1 MELRITILNDNTA
14 GKHTAAEYGLSFLV
28 EGQEGSYL
36 FDPGPSDIAL
46 RNAKVLGIDLEDAVD
61 TIVLTHG
68 HWDHGDGLEHLSDK
82 KLITHPASFTER
94 YNRVNGHYNGLP
106 LTRDEA
112 SEKFTLQFTREPL
125 EVMDD
130 HMFLGEIPRLN
141 DFEAKTSSSVDEKGN
156 EDFIPD
162 DSAVAVNTEKGLVV
176 ITGCSHSG
184 ICNIIAYAKKV
195 TGEDHIHAV
204 IGGFHLRKDNE
215 ILDRTI
221 DCLKKEKIDF
231 LYPSHCTALP
241 ALAKMY
247 KEFGIK
253 QVLTGQKYRF

>member
-1 MELRITILNDNTA
+1 MELKITILNDNTA
-14 GKHTAAEYGLSFLV
+14 GKNTAAEYGLSFLV

-46 RNAKVLGIDLEDAVD
+46 RNAKSLGIDLEDAVD

-68 HWDHGDGLEHLSDK
+68 HWDHGNGLEYFSDK
-82 KLITHPASFTER
+82 KLIAHPASFTER

-106 LTRDEA
+106 LTLDEA

-130 HMFLGEIPRLN
+130 HLFLGEIPRLN

-156 EDFIPD
+156 EDYIPD
-162 DSAVAVNTEKGLVV
+162 DTAVAVSTTKGLVV

-184 ICNIIAYAKKV
+184 ICNIIAYAKRV
-195 TGEDHIHAV
+195 TGVDHIHAV
-204 IGGFHLRKDNE
+204 IGGFHLRKDDE
-215 ILDRTI
+215 VLDRTI
-221 DCLKKEKIDF
+221 YFLKKEKIDL

-247 KEFGIK
+247 REFGIK
-253 QVLTGQKYRF
+253 QVLTGQKFRF

>member
-1 MELRITILNDNTA
+1 MELKITILNDNTA
-14 GKHTAAEYGLSFLV
+14 GKRTAAEYGLSYLV
-28 EGQEGSYL
+28 EGEEGTYL

-46 RNAKVLGIDLEDAVD
+46 RNAEMLGVDLDHTIDA
-61 TIVLTHG
+61 IVLTHG
-68 HWDHGDGLEHLSDK
+68 HWDHGNGLKYFSDK

-106 LTRDEA
+106 LTREEA
-112 SEKFTLQFTREPL
+112 AKKFTLQFTSEPVSVIDGHL
-125 EVMDD
+125 
-130 HMFLGEIPRLN
+130 FLAEISRLN
-141 DFEAKTSSSVDEKGN
+141 DFEAKASSSVDAKGN

-162 DSAVAVNTEKGLVV
+162 DSAVAVYTEKGLVI

-184 ICNIIAYAKKV
+184 ICNLITYAKKV

-204 IGGFHLRKDNE
+204 IGGFHLRKDDE
-215 ILDRTI
+215 VLDKTI
-221 DCLKKEKIDF
+221 DFLKKEKIDL

>member
-1 MELRITILNDNTA
+1 MEFKITILNDNTA
-14 GKHTAAEYGLSFLV
+14 GKRTAAEYGLSYLV
-28 EGQEGSYL
+28 EGQEGAYL

-46 RNAKVLGIDLEDAVD
+46 RNAKVLGIDLENTVD
-61 TIVLTHG
+61 IIVLTHG
-68 HWDHGDGLEHLSDK
+68 HWDHGNGLEYFSDK

-112 SEKFTLQFTREPL
+112 ADKFTLQFTREPL

-130 HMFLGEIPRLN
+130 HLFLGEIPRLN
-141 DFEAKTSSSVDEKGN
+141 DFEAKASSSVDTKGN

-162 DSAVAVNTEKGLVV
+162 DSAVAVSTENGLVV

-184 ICNIIAYAKKV
+184 ICNIITHAKKM
-195 TGEDHIHAV
+195 TGERKIYGV
-204 IGGFHLRKDNE
+204 IGGFHLRKDDE
-215 ILDRTI
+215 VLDQTI
-221 DCLKKEKIDF
+221 AFLKKENIDF

-241 ALAKMY
+241 ALARMY
-247 KEFGIK
+247 DVFGIK
-253 QVLTGQKYRF
+253 QVLTGQKHRF